1 MKALFLYL
9 SIILIWTS
17 CTNNKQNP
25 STANTQ
31 GKKKGAN
38 VVNVTTNPALSPQKS
53 TAKAN
58 ATVQFQVS
66 GMVCKMGC
74 GGAIKKEL
82 GSTGAVEFVDVSF
95 EEDQPSQSIVVYYDA
110 KKTNPVKLTEQIERV
125 NDGNFSVVGVRK
137 EPFDAKAL
145 QALMK

>member
-1 MKALFLYL
+1 MKALLLNL

-38 VVNVTTNPALSPQKS
+38 VVNVTTSPALSPQKS

-82 GSTGAVEFVDVSF
+82 AATGAVEYVDVSF
-95 EEDQPSQSIVVYYDA
+95 EEDLPAQAIVVYYDA
-110 KKTNPVKLTEQIERV
+110 KKTDPVKLTERIEAI
-125 NDGNFSVVGVRK
+125 NDGDFSVVGVRK

>member
-1 MKALFLYL
+1 MKALFLNL

-82 GSTGAVEFVDVSF
+82 GATGAVEFVDVSF
-95 EEDQPSQSIVVYYDA
+95 EEDQPSQTIVVYYDA
-110 KKTNPVKLTEQIERV
+110 KKTNPVKLTEKIERL
-125 NDGNFSVVGVRK
+125 NDGDFSVVGVRK

-145 QALMK
+145 RALMK

>member
-1 MKALFLYL
+1 MKALFLNL

-82 GSTGAVEFVDVSF
+82 GETGAVEFVDVSF

>member
-1 MKALFLYL
+1 MKALFLTL

-17 CTNNKQNP
+17 CTNNKQSQ

-38 VVNVTTNPALSPQKS
+38 VDNVTTNPALSPQKS

-74 GGAIKKEL
+74 GDAIKKEL
-82 GSTGAVEFVDVSF
+82 GATGEVEFVDVSF
-95 EEDQPSQSIVVYYDA
+95 EEDQPSQTIVVYYDA
-110 KKTNPVKLTEQIERV
+110 KKTNPVKLTEKIERL
-125 NDGNFSVVGVRK
+125 NDGDFSVVGVRK

-145 QALMK
+145 RALMK

>member
-1 MKALFLYL
+1 MKRSISLILVLLLLGSCNGKNESL
-9 SIILIWTS
+9 STKNVKA
-17 CTNNKQNP
+17 TTQGAKAKVTATKAKEP
-25 STANTQ
+25 ST
-31 GKKKGAN
+31 KG
-38 VVNVTTNPALSPQKS
+38 

-82 GSTGAVEFVDVSF
+82 AATGAVEYVDVSF
-95 EEDQPSQSIVVYYDA
+95 EEDLPAQAIVVYYDA
-110 KKTNPVKLTEQIERV
+110 KKTDPFKLTERIEAI
-125 NDGNFSVVGVRK
+125 NDGDFSVVGVRK